1 MEEENSNADMD
12 TVMADDDAKGENET
26 QDLEKNGKKLA
37 SSGLLFQNSKQNEQI
52 NVEGAQPSL
61 RNVLSDPMTGL
72 LMDDAMVAQCGHSF
86 GLRSLQ
92 HVLET
97 SLCMSC
103 GAVVPPETL
112 IPNYA
117 LRAAVEA
124 IQKEDFLSHTVHSRS
139 IRQEQHVRRDVV
151 GFKIGTNASLAEL
164 NCSDDS
170 DDDGCHQVGGQG
182 TFSVNDRIIIKG
194 NKETPEHLF
203 CQEAVITA
211 KCLDGWYTV
220 MTLDSEESVRLH
232 HHSLQKVGENEKT
245 FDFESGTS
253 PGQLRD
259 TRQQTDTLDAGKAL
273 HDKSNWE
280 LFEVNRKKHEIVEK
294 EKRHSAQTSSNS
306 SHEIPADQDESEC
319 LGTHVYGYECENS
332 EGDKGAGRS
341 EGGPTKSN
349 QDKGGE
355 ICFGIDHFSP
365 GDASGHSEGHMN
377 VGETSKVKRGRG
389 KDDPHAEEI
398 IGTQAGLDVFTVR
411 SKRSSLVTRASSV
424 TRNGSLSP
432 SGTYGKVYISGTRR
446 RACTG
451 NGTAYL
457 TVIDN
462 SREVSCPM
470 SRETKVAEDL
480 NCDGSNPGTIQMEVL
495 HMIKKGMANLE
506 KEIPWICFQRM
517 WRRQRSIWRKGL
529 KESSTFQDL
538 SIRLQELRSSLLLSS
553 AGGMPD
559 EEWEQQLNTAKDSEN
574 ADLLIDLWRNLN
586 DDVSKW
592 MTAKTNRSEVHLNKR
607 IEADEY
613 ADLKRL
619 FPTLIIEGF
628 SPVGVTAAAAIAA
641 AEAFSHDGSK
651 NTEVLLK
658 VPMKLIRQHNYHD
671 LIVLREAL
679 EREKRHISAKLA
691 VLDTKEFIKMND
703 FGDSSSDNTMD
714 KKPTFSKNY
723 LHTSLGSIMS
733 HPLHETHKN
742 TTPEETRPHIDPAQ
756 CKSGENINS
765 GTKYKKS

>member
-12 TVMADDDAKGENET
+12 TVMADGDAKCET
-26 QDLEKNGKKLA
+26 EAQHLEKNGKKLD

-52 NVEGAQPSL
+52 NVGGAQPSL

-124 IQKEDFLSHTVHSRS
+124 IQKEDFLSHTAHSRS

-151 GFKIGTNASLAEL
+151 GCKIDTNASL
-164 NCSDDS
+164 
-170 DDDGCHQVGGQG
+170 
-182 TFSVNDRIIIKG
+182 G
-194 NKETPEHLF
+194 NKDTPEHLF

-211 KCLDGWYTV
+211 KCLDGWYMV

-259 TRQQTDTLDAGKAL
+259 TTQQTDTLDAGK
-273 HDKSNWE
+273 
-280 LFEVNRKKHEIVEK
+280 EK
-294 EKRHSAQTSSNS
+294 EKRHSAQTSTNS

-319 LGTHVYGYECENS
+319 LGTHVYGDECENS

-349 QDKGGE
+349 QDKSGE

-365 GDASGHSEGHMN
+365 GDASGHSEAHIN
-377 VGETSKVKRGRG
+377 VGETSKVKSGRG

-398 IGTQAGLDVFTVR
+398 IGTQAGLDASTVQ

-480 NCDGSNPGTIQMEVL
+480 KCDGSNSGTIQMEVL

-506 KEIPWICFQRM
+506 KEIPWMCFQRM

-538 SIRLQELRSSLLLSS
+538 SIRLEELRSSLLLSS

-574 ADLLIDLWRNLN
+574 ADLLIDLWRTLN

-613 ADLKRL
+613 ADLKKL

-703 FGDSSSDNTMD
+703 FGDSTSSDSTMD
-714 KKPTFSKNY
+714 KKPIFSKNY
-723 LHTSLGSIMS
+723 PHTSPGSIMS

>member
-1 MEEENSNADMD
+1 MEEENNNVD
-12 TVMADDDAKGENET
+12 TDTDMADGEAEGEIEA
-26 QDLEKNGKKLA
+26 QDLEKNGNKLDP
-37 SSGLLFQNSKQNEQI
+37 SGLHFQNSKQNEQTD
-52 NVEGAQPSL
+52 VGGAQPSL

-92 HVLET
+92 RVLET

-103 GAVVPPETL
+103 GALVPPESL

-124 IQKEDFLSHTVHSRS
+124 FQQEDFLSHTAHCGS
-139 IRQEQHVRRDVV
+139 IRQEQHEQRDVA
-151 GFKIGTNASLAEL
+151 GWKNGMKAALAEL

-182 TFSVNDRIIIKG
+182 TFSVNDHIIIKG
-194 NKETPEHLF
+194 NKDTPEHLF

-211 KCLDGWYTV
+211 KCLDGWYMV
-220 MTLDSEESVRLH
+220 KKLDSEESVRLH

-253 PGQLRD
+253 LGQLRD
-259 TRQQTDTLDAGKAL
+259 TTQQIDTLDAGK
-273 HDKSNWE
+273 
-280 LFEVNRKKHEIVEK
+280 EK
-294 EKRHSAQTSSNS
+294 ERRHCAQTSSNS
-306 SHEIPADQDESEC
+306 SHELPADQDESEC
-319 LGTHVYGYECENS
+319 LGTHIYVDECEDS

-341 EGGPTKSN
+341 EGGPTKSI
-349 QDKGGE
+349 QDRGGE
-355 ICFGIDHFSP
+355 VCIGIDHFYT
-365 GDASGHSEGHMN
+365 GDASGHSEAHIN
-377 VGETSKVKRGRG
+377 VGETTKIKRGRG
-389 KDDPHAEEI
+389 KDGLQAGEI
-398 IGTQAGLDVFTVR
+398 VGTQAGLDVFTVR
-411 SKRSSLVTRASSV
+411 SKRSSLITRASSV
-424 TRNGSLSP
+424 TRNGSLSS

-446 RACTG
+446 HACTG
-451 NGTAYL
+451 NGTACL
-457 TVIDN
+457 SVIDN
-462 SREVSCPM
+462 TREVSCPM
-470 SRETKVAEDL
+470 SRETRDAEDL
-480 NCDGSNPGTIQMEVL
+480 NYDGSNPGTIQMEVL
-495 HMIKKGMANLE
+495 HMIKKDMANLE

-529 KESSTFQDL
+529 KESSTFQEL
-538 SIRLQELRSSLLLSS
+538 SIRLQELRSSLLLQS

-559 EEWEQQLNTAKDSEN
+559 EEWEEQLNTAKDSEN
-574 ADLLIDLWRNLN
+574 ADLLICLWRNLN

-592 MTAKTNRSEVHLNKR
+592 MKAKTNRSEVNLNKR
-607 IEADEY
+607 TEADEY
-613 ADLKRL
+613 SDLKKL

-703 FGDSSSDNTMD
+703 FGESTSSDNSMD
-714 KKPTFSKNY
+714 KKPFFTKNY
-723 LHTSLGSIMS
+723 RHTLPGSIML

-742 TTPEETRPHIDPAQ
+742 TTPEENTLILDSANQ
-756 CKSGENINS
+756 VKI
-765 GTKYKKS
+765 

>member
-1 MEEENSNADMD
+1 MEEENSNEDMD
-12 TVMADDDAKGENET
+12 TVMADGNVKGEIEA
-26 QDLEKNGKKLA
+26 QDLEKNGKKLDP
-37 SSGLLFQNSKQNEQI
+37 SGLHFQNSKQNEQI
-52 NVEGAQPSL
+52 KVGGAQPSL

-92 HVLET
+92 RVLET

-103 GAVVPPETL
+103 GVVVPPESL

-124 IQKEDFLSHTVHSRS
+124 FQKEDFLSHTAHCGS
-139 IRQEQHVRRDVV
+139 IRQDQHVRRDVV
-151 GFKIGTNASLAEL
+151 GCKIGMNASLAEL

-170 DDDGCHQVGGQG
+170 DDDGCYQVGGQG

-194 NKETPEHLF
+194 NKDTLEHLF

-211 KCLDGWYTV
+211 KCLDGWYMV
-220 MTLDSEESVRLH
+220 KTLDSEESVRLH

-253 PGQLRD
+253 AGQLRD
-259 TRQQTDTLDAGKAL
+259 TTQQTDILDAGK
-273 HDKSNWE
+273 
-280 LFEVNRKKHEIVEK
+280 EK
-294 EKRHSAQTSSNS
+294 ERRHSAQTSSNS
-306 SHEIPADQDESEC
+306 SHEIPADQGESEC
-319 LGTHVYGYECENS
+319 LGTHVYGDECENS

-365 GDASGHSEGHMN
+365 GDASGHSEAHIN

-398 IGTQAGLDVFTVR
+398 VGTQAGLDVFTVR
-411 SKRSSLVTRASSV
+411 SKRSSLVRRASSV

-446 RACTG
+446 RACSG

-480 NCDGSNPGTIQMEVL
+480 YCDGSNPGTIQMEVF
-495 HMIKKGMANLE
+495 HMIKKGMENLE

-559 EEWEQQLNTAKDSEN
+559 EEWEKQLNTAKDSEN
-574 ADLLIDLWRNLN
+574 TDLLISLWRNLN

-592 MTAKTNRSEVHLNKR
+592 MTAKTNRSEVNLNKG

-613 ADLKRL
+613 ADLKKL

-641 AEAFSHDGSK
+641 AEAFSHDGSE

-703 FGDSSSDNTMD
+703 FGDSTSNDNTMD
-714 KKPTFSKNY
+714 KKPTFRKNY
-723 LHTSLGSIMS
+723 PHTSPGSFMS

-756 CKSGENINS
+756 CKSGENISS
-765 GTKYKKS
+765 GTKNKKS